1 MFSCEEEVV
10 GVVLEVVDLLD
21 SMVVVEVV
29 DLLDLMV
36 VVGVV
41 EERVKK
47 VALPTHK
54 KEGQEKGEAISHLLP
69 LLLLLVD
76 D

>member
-10 GVVLEVVDLLD
+10 GVVLGVVDLLD
-21 SMVVVEVV
+21 SMAVVEVTE
-29 DLLDLMV
+29 
-36 VVGVV
+36 VV